1 MFALLVALKV
11 VDTKVVA
18 LVDTVAQAWVAAWAT
33 AQMPI
38 VMQWLELLHCRVR
51 SLLHHQI
58 THKFYLHDQ
67 THPYEF

>member
-38 VMQWLELLHCRVR
+38 VMQCLVPLHCRVR
-51 SLLHHQI
+51 SR
-58 THKFYLHDQ
+58 
-67 THPYEF
+67 

>member
-51 SLLHHQI
+51 SR
-58 THKFYLHDQ
+58 
-67 THPYEF
+67 